1 MSSIELYY
9 IPMMD
14 HDGWF
19 WILIFVGLTWL
30 NMVKPPLTR
39 QRSHTQASLGMVF
52 RRWWTLC
59 RAEGFWVRPLSLWEY
74 HWEYHQS
81 YGVDQWLFNHY
92 VYYGNIANHWEYHQS
107 FGKFLVVGISP
118 VNSLFNMSFHKLLV
132 QNGMPRSWA
141 VIFPNILVRIVPEL
155 IINQQGFWTLLI
167 CAFHHVNLKWGYERN
182 LRWLERYLHWAR
194 IFHKNIQNLMMCA
207 SGFFAA
213 WWSPISWPQL
223 QLHWAIHMA
232 IGVKTQRVALFAP
245 GCFVCSSHH
254 PENHR
259 HDASPFVELQRGW
272 TPESQK
278 WVKGTFTGRPHIL
291 GIKPMFL
298 FFFQTIHLLD
308 DSWSAPTFP
317 IKNHGEIWDIQ
328 SIINYPINQSINQS
342 VSIILSQS
350 PSISI
355 GSSSR
360 FPSEKPPHFFVR
372 NVHHE
377 AIAGQGQS
385 AGRNLCSAGWWEG
398 GGFLTWRFHRFTHKN
413 KGPVMGNFIG

>member
-107 FGKFLVVGISP
+107 FGKSWLWEYHQSIVYSTCHSINYWFRTGCPVHGLWYSP
-118 VNSLFNMSFHKLLV
+118 
-132 QNGMPRSWA
+132 
-141 VIFPNILVRIVPEL
+141 IFLVRIVPEL

-213 WWSPISWPQL
+213 WWSA
-223 QLHWAIHMA
+223 HFMA
-232 IGVKTQRVALFAP
+232 TTATPLSHSHGYWRQNQRVALFAP

-259 HDASPFVELQRGW
+259 HDASPFVELQRG
-272 TPESQK
+272 
-278 WVKGTFTGRPHIL
+278 G
-291 GIKPMFL
+291 
-298 FFFQTIHLLD
+298 HLNRR
-308 DSWSAPTFP
+308 S
-317 IKNHGEIWDIQ
+317 
-328 SIINYPINQSINQS
+328 
-342 VSIILSQS
+342 
-350 PSISI
+350 
-355 GSSSR
+355 
-360 FPSEKPPHFFVR
+360 
-372 NVHHE
+372 
-377 AIAGQGQS
+377 
-385 AGRNLCSAGWWEG
+385 GWREHLQDVLIFWG
-398 GGFLTWRFHRFTHKN
+398 
-413 KGPVMGNFIG
+413 